1 MAKEWKKSG
10 CPFCA
15 LNCTLEVLV
24 EDDGPGVNPEEFYQG
39 DGMHIGIKNVR
50 ERLMQMCGGELII
63 QSKQGKGTS
72 VIIRVR
78 RE

>member
-24 EDDGPGVNPEEFYQG
+24 END
-39 DGMHIGIKNVR
+39 HIIDACQWNHKF
-50 ERLMQMCGGELII
+50 
-63 QSKQGKGTS
+63 
-72 VIIRVR
+72 
-78 RE
+78 